1 VWRWDNSQLD
11 NYPGWTNLVLEG
23 LDRML
28 IRPPSE
34 AHSLLIEVFQGCNY
48 NACKFCGIY
57 KEREPFKV
65 LKLEEI
71 FRQVDAATKLYGDYY
86 HTVFLTGSDM
96 TSLPTE
102 FLIGVLRK
110 ISQTFPKLERVTCYS
125 SARSAIAKTP
135 DEFTKLR
142 EAGLRRVHMGL
153 ESGSD
158 KILKLMK
165 KGTLSKTI
173 IQAGRRIK
181 EAGIQLSLY
190 VLLGLGGKDF
200 TQEHVRGTVEV
211 LNQTDPDFIRFR
223 TLNILPNTPLYQEVK
238 EGTFKLLTPYEII
251 KEQREMI
258 AELNVHSEIFNDHV
272 SDYLD
277 FEAKFPKDKPVTV
290 RLLDRI
296 LADPRTKFIPPKE
309 LTEM

>member
-1 VWRWDNSQLD
+1 LAV
-11 NYPGWTNLVLEG
+11 EG
-23 LDRML
+23 LGRML

-34 AHSLLIEVFQGCNY
+34 ANSLLIEVFQGCNY
-48 NACKFCGIY
+48 NACRFCGIY

-65 LKLEEI
+65 LRLEEI
-71 FRQVDAATKLYGDYY
+71 FRQVDTAKKLHGDYY
-86 HTVFLTGSDM
+86 RTVFLTGSDM
-96 TSLPTE
+96 TCLPTE
-102 FLIGVLRK
+102 FLIGVLNE
-110 ISQTFPKLERVTCYS
+110 ISQTFSKLERITCYS

-142 EAGLRRVHMGL
+142 KAGLGRMHMGL

-158 KILKLMK
+158 KILKSMN
-165 KGTLSKTI
+165 KGTLPKTI
-173 IQAGRRIK
+173 IGAGRRIK

-200 TQEHVRGTVEV
+200 TEEHIRGTVEV

-223 TLNILPNTPLYQEVK
+223 TLNILPNTPLYQDVR
-238 EGTFKLLTPYEII
+238 EGTFRPLTPFEII

-258 AELNVHSEIFNDHV
+258 AGLNVHSEIFNDHI

-277 FEAKFPKDKPVTV
+277 FEVKFPEDKEMTV
-290 RLLDRI
+290 KLIDKI
-296 LADPRTKFIPPKE
+296 LADPRTRFIAPKE

>member
-1 VWRWDNSQLD
+1 LR
-11 NYPGWTNLVLEG
+11 PGSGSV
-23 LDRML
+23 L

-34 AHSLLIEVFQGCNY
+34 AGSLLIEVFQGCNY
-48 NACKFCGIY
+48 NQCKFCGIY
-57 KEREPFKV
+57 KEGEEFKV
-65 LKLEEI
+65 FGVEDI
-71 FRQVDAATKLYGDYY
+71 FKQLSAAKKMYGDYY
-86 HTVFLTGSDM
+86 GTVFLTGSDM
-96 TSLPTE
+96 TCLPTE
-102 FLIGVLRK
+102 YLVGVLRK

-125 SARSAIAKTP
+125 SARSAIAKTT
-135 DEFTKLR
+135 DEFAKLR
-142 EAGLRRVHMGL
+142 EAGLRRMHMGL

-223 TLNILPNTPLYQEVK
+223 TLSILPNTPLYQEVK
-238 EGTFKLLTPYEII
+238 EGTFRLLTPYEII

-258 AELNVHSEIFNDHV
+258 AGLDVHSEIFNDHV

-277 FEAKFPKDKPVTV
+277 FEAKFPEDKPATV
-290 RLLDRI
+290 KLLDRI

>member
-1 VWRWDNSQLD
+1 V
-11 NYPGWTNLVLEG
+11 EG
-23 LDRML
+23 LSRML

-34 AHSLLIEVFQGCNY
+34 ANSLLIEVFQGCNY
-48 NACKFCGIY
+48 NTCKFCGIY

-71 FRQVDAATKLYGDYY
+71 FRQVDAAGKLYGDYY

-96 TSLPTE
+96 TCLPTD
-102 FLIGVLRK
+102 FLIRVLK
-110 ISQTFPKLERVTCYS
+110 KVSQVFPKTERVTCYS

-142 EAGLRRVHMGL
+142 KAGLRRMHMGL

-158 KILKLMK
+158 KILKSMK

-173 IQAGRRIK
+173 IRAGRRIK

-200 TQEHVRGTVEV
+200 TEEHVEGTVEV
-211 LNQTDPDFIRFR
+211 LNETDPDFIRFR

-238 EGTFKLLTPYEII
+238 EGKFRLLTPFETIR
-251 KEQREMI
+251 EQREMI
-258 AELNVHSEIFNDHV
+258 AGLNVHSEVLNDHV
-272 SDYLD
+272 SDYLE
-277 FEAKFPKDKPVTV
+277 FEAKFPEDKEMTV
-290 RLLDRI
+290 RLIDKI
-296 LADPRTKFIPPKE
+296 LADPRTRFIQPKE